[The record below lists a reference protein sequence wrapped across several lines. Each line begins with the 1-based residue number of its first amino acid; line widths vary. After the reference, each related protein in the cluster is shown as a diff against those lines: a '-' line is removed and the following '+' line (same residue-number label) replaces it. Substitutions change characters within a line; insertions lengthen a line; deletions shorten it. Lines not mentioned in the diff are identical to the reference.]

1 MNETNNT
8 KWRQVTKRRQ
18 CNGSRRRQSTASVI
32 ETRFTEALRRIS
44 RVATR
49 EPIVPDFPF
58 TPRPRFQNSQQI
70 ILVSGFDRADP
81 SRERNEKFSR
91 TRRAR
96 DRSEGQTARLRE
108 PRELFR
114 ETRAPGKKISVR
126 VRISKSIATRGSFSK
141 WQWRDSGLRKRE
153 PRTGFSGAMT
163 RSKTQRALKPL
174 VTYVHA
180 RCGRY

>member
-1 MNETNNT
+1 M
-8 KWRQVTKRRQ
+8 WRDTKRRQ

-49 EPIVPDFPF
+49 EPIS
-58 TPRPRFQNSQQI
+58 RSRARIQNSRGI
-70 ILVSGFDRADP
+70 IAPLEQPPKEIFSDR
-81 SRERNEKFSR
+81 R
-91 TRRAR
+91 
-96 DRSEGQTARLRE
+96 GQAARLNQRGSF
-108 PRELFR
+108 PRGR
-114 ETRAPGKKISVR
+114 KSVR
-126 VRISKSIATRGSFSK
+126 VEISIRHAGLVFNSGSGATPGWENASRGQVS
-141 WQWRDSGLRKRE
+141 R
-153 PRTGFSGAMT
+153 FSGAMT